1 MSAGDGEESAQA
13 ADSTTPLPPPSSQP
27 DPVLARRGGI
37 RLRWWITAAV
47 IVLAA
52 AGTGIGLAVS
62 GGSSGP
68 PSAASKFDQVY
79 HTYHARIAT
88 QSAAL
93 SSALGQAQGFDITAA
108 NTDAAALESTY
119 QQYANAVK
127 AITMPQAAVAP
138 AGRLVQVADAG
149 EFLMNQAAGFFT
161 ASAMQSLLNE
171 DWPQVK
177 DDLTQAESA
186 LLAALGLTT

>member
-1 MSAGDGEESAQA
+1 MSAGDDGESAQA
-13 ADSTTPLPPPSSQP
+13 ADSTTPPPPPQP
-27 DPVLARRGGI
+27 DPVRARRGAI

-108 NTDAAALESTY
+108 NTDAAGLESTY

-127 AITMPQAAVAP
+127 AITMPQAAAAP

-161 ASAMQSLLNE
+161 ASAMQSLLND